1 MKRFII
7 LSIFAAALGWDA
19 LSASVIQ
26 AVSDDCIVSQKMAIG
41 LPGPLVSFAVNIN
54 DVNFGCN
61 CQCGDTAAV
70 PCSHCVP
77 DCIPHD
83 PYASLKQYVKGG
95 DVHMVFSPTKNPAYT
110 AIYVGPYKGYGA
122 KGKSVAA
129 LSAEFDWMLYMGQD
143 IVGSKQEYI
152 SKAVVQ
158 AKEAA
163 ACLQTLITKEDLEPT
178 WCRFIENNV
187 WCESK
192 RGPLTSDLPVVS
204 LGLVAKFKT
213 IESRVNAWAMG
224 TLADAEDTFDR
235 SITDTW
241 ALKLTP
247 MK

>member
-7 LSIFAAALGWDA
+7 LSALSAALGFDT
-19 LSASVIQ
+19 LSASVTQ
-26 AVSDDCIVSQKMAIG
+26 AVSDDCIASQEMAMG
-41 LPGPLVSFAVNIN
+41 LASSLVSFAVNIN

-61 CQCGDTAAV
+61 CQCCTADAV
-70 PCSHCVP
+70 SCSHCVP
-77 DCIPHD
+77 DYIAPD

-95 DVHMVFSPTKNPAYT
+95 DVHMIFSSTKNPAYT

-143 IVGSKQEYI
+143 IIGSKQEYI

-163 ACLQTLITKEDLEPT
+163 ACLQTLITKENLEPT
-178 WCRFIENNV
+178 WCRFIENNA

-192 RGPLTSDLPVVS
+192 NGPLTSDLPVVS
-204 LGLVAKFKT
+204 LGVVTKFKT

-224 TLADAEDTFDR
+224 TLDNVEDTFDR

-247 MK
+247 RK